1 MKWWYYIPVL
11 FFFLGVVI
19 FYHYK
24 DNFGYPI
31 CENGEI
37 VYVSSVWD
45 FRYFFWDK
53 GKDCLLTGFIYILLK
68 KLSRSDKRLRTLIT
82 ITLSIF
88 FFALVRW
95 LWEIISFLTGTYI
108 NTTWVTDLIVVI
120 FILIWVF
127 PELKKIFQWL
137 KQKL

>member
-1 MKWWYYIPVL
+1 MKWWYYIPTL
-11 FFFLGVVI
+11 FFFFGVVI

-31 CENGEI
+31 CENGNL
-37 VYVSSVWD
+37 VYVTSDWD

-53 GKDCLLTGFIYILLK
+53 GKDCLLTGFSYILLK
-68 KLSRSDKRLRTLIT
+68 KISDKRLEALKT
-82 ITLSIF
+82 ITASIF

-95 LWEIISFLTGTYI
+95 LWEIISFLTGIYI
-108 NTTWVTDLIVVI
+108 NTTWITDTIVVI
-120 FILIWVF
+120 FILIWVY
-127 PELKKIFQWL
+127 PVLNKGFQWL